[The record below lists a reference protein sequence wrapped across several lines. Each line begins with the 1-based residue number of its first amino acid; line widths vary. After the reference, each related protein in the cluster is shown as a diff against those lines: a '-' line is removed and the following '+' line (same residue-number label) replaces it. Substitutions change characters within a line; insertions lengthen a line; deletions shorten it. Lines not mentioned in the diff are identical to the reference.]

1 MKLLEALDVG
11 PVTLPNRLAVPA
23 MVTRLSGEDGRV
35 NDDVVDR
42 YARYAEG
49 NVGLI
54 VVEASS
60 VHGGKSGP
68 LLRVSDD
75 EFIPGL
81 RQLTSACHAASDSKV
96 FLQIIHFLKIARSGW
111 REKVSEVDAERLE
124 ELPELFAAA
133 ALRAQEAGFDG
144 VELHMAHA
152 YTLSSLL
159 SRHNRRSDKYGRT
172 LENRLRVPSMVLRTV
187 RAKVDQSFGVAVR
200 FDADESIRRGYSV
213 IEAGQMAV
221 RFAELGAGYVSLS
234 AGGKFEDA
242 VYRDG
247 KPLYPYTGYSGDRC
261 MPGDT
266 YIDGANSWMAE
277 AVKGTLRAHGHDT
290 PVLAT
295 GKIGS
300 AQLAED
306 LLQGGVCDIVGMAR
320 ALLADPYLL
329 KKFRE
334 GHEDETVRCIYCNV
348 CKSLD
353 ENFNTV
359 VCYLWPKDAIQAP
372 RPDEQ
377 RQEPIRWPADIEPLT
392 ATAEAGQIRL
402 KWTRPEGPAVGFD
415 VLRSED
421 LGPYERLTS
430 CTRASQL
437 DDSVLSG
444 RSYRYRVVPYSEDG
458 RRGEPSN
465 ILEIELDPGDADE
478 AMALEDADVSPQAS

>member
-1 MKLLEALDVG
+1 MQLLESLDIG
-11 PVTLPNRLAVPA
+11 PVQLPNRLAVPA
-23 MVTRLSGEDGRV
+23 MVTRLSKEDGRV
-35 NDDVVDR
+35 NPDVIDR
-42 YARYAEG
+42 YVRYAEG

-68 LLRVSDD
+68 LLKVSDD

-81 RQLTSACHAASDSKV
+81 RELTAACHAASDSKV

-111 REKVSEVDAERLE
+111 RQKISELSLE
-124 ELPELFAAA
+124 ELEAIPDLFAAA

-152 YTLSSLL
+152 YTLSSML
-159 SRHNRRSDKYGRT
+159 SRQNRRPDQYGRT
-172 LENRLRVPSMVLRTV
+172 LENRLRLPSAVLAKV
-187 RAKVDQSFGVAVR
+187 RAIVEPSFGVGVR

-242 VYRDG
+242 VHREG

-266 YIDGANSWMAE
+266 YSDAANIWMAE
-277 AVKGTLRAHGHDT
+277 AVLRALRQRGHTT

-295 GKIGS
+295 GKIGTVE
-300 AQLAED
+300 LAEE
-306 LLQGGVCDIVGMAR
+306 LLNRGSCDIVGMAR
-320 ALLADPYLL
+320 ALLADPFMLL
-329 KKFRE
+329 KHRQGRDGE
-334 GHEDETVRCIYCNV
+334 IVRCIYCNV

-359 VCYLWPKDAIQAP
+359 VCYLWPKGAIQAA
-372 RPDEQ
+372 RPHEQ
-377 RQEPIRWPADIEPLT
+377 QSNAMKWNETDPLT

-402 KWTRPEGPAVGFD
+402 KWNKPEGPAVRFD

-421 LGPYERLTS
+421 DAPYERLTS
-430 CTRASQL
+430 CTRWSQL
-437 DDSVLSG
+437 DDSVMSE
-444 RSYRYRVVPYSEDG
+444 RSYRYRVIPCDEAG
-458 RRGEPSN
+458 HRGEPSN
-465 ILEIELDPGDADE
+465 VVEIAL
-478 AMALEDADVSPQAS
+478 AMRDMAGSRL